1 MRMLLGVIAL
11 QEGIE
16 LKNFRPAAMT
26 AARAEE
32 VLALKLKRR
41 SG

>member
-1 MRMLLGVIAL
+1 MLLGVIAL

-41 SG
+41 AR